1 MINNYFKIAFRNL
14 WKNKGFSAIN
24 IVGLAIGIATCL
36 IIMLFVTNE
45 LGYDRFNKKA
55 DRIARVYFQGQI
67 QGEKLKESSVM
78 APVARAMMREFPEVE
93 DATRLRYAG
102 FPKVLS
108 NNQVFKDDAFGY
120 ADANF
125 FQVFTLPFIKGDMKT
140 ALAEP
145 NTVVVTKDVAKK
157 YFGYADAIGK
167 TISLKD
173 GDNKAPMRVTGVI
186 ENIPQNSH
194 FRFGLLASMAGLEE
208 SKQQNWMSSNFHT
221 YVVLKDRHDF
231 NKLEAK
237 IPTLVDKY
245 IGPQMKDGTGQTLAE
260 FRKSGSNLTFHLQK
274 LTDIHLYSDFQGDTS
289 RPGDVKNIY
298 IFSAIAIFM
307 LLIACIN
314 FMNLSTAGASKRSR
328 EVGIRKVL
336 GSMKWELVRQ
346 FLVES
351 TLIAF
356 IALLLSLLFIKLAL
370 PVFNDLSGQ
379 QLTLGFADHPLMI
392 PALLGVIL
400 FTGLVAGSYPAFY
413 LSSFKPV
420 AVLKG
425 KFISGKGGVSFRSAL
440 VVFQFFI
447 SIILIVST
455 MVVYNQLSFIQ
466 EKEVGYNKDKVLVI
480 SGTWAL
486 GKNMNIFRK
495 QLQEDPAVLSVSA
508 SRYLPAGPSDNNNF
522 FVSSVQEPDKMVKTL
537 RYEVDENYL
546 QTLGIKI
553 KEGRNF
559 SIEFGRDSAAVILN
573 EAAVH
578 ALGWKQDAVGQTISR
593 VSKRGEKEFYNVIGV
608 VKDFHFRSLHER
620 ISPLLMVL
628 APDPGNLVVKVK
640 TANTA
645 ALVEKLQKR
654 FKEYGAEDPMS
665 YSFLDERYNNT
676 YKSEEKVGTIL
687 GIFAGL
693 TIFVA
698 CLGLFGLAKFTAE
711 QRTKEI
717 GIRKVLGASTARLS
731 AMLSKE
737 FVKLVLIAC
746 LIAFPAAWWAMS
758 KWLEDFAYRVNIGW
772 MVFIVAAVVALS
784 IALITVSWQAIKAAL
799 ANPVKSLR
807 TE

>member
-370 PVFNDLSGQ
+370 PVFNDLTGH
-379 QLTLGFADHPLMI
+379 QLTLGFADHP
-392 PALLGVIL
+392 
-400 FTGLVAGSYPAFY
+400 
-413 LSSFKPV
+413 
-420 AVLKG
+420 
-425 KFISGKGGVSFRSAL
+425 
-440 VVFQFFI
+440 
-447 SIILIVST
+447 
-455 MVVYNQLSFIQ
+455 
-466 EKEVGYNKDKVLVI
+466 
-480 SGTWAL
+480 
-486 GKNMNIFRK
+486 
-495 QLQEDPAVLSVSA
+495 
-508 SRYLPAGPSDNNNF
+508 
-522 FVSSVQEPDKMVKTL
+522 
-537 RYEVDENYL
+537 
-546 QTLGIKI
+546 
-553 KEGRNF
+553 
-559 SIEFGRDSAAVILN
+559 
-573 EAAVH
+573 
-578 ALGWKQDAVGQTISR
+578 
-593 VSKRGEKEFYNVIGV
+593 
-608 VKDFHFRSLHER
+608 
-620 ISPLLMVL
+620 
-628 APDPGNLVVKVK
+628 
-640 TANTA
+640 
-645 ALVEKLQKR
+645 
-654 FKEYGAEDPMS
+654 
-665 YSFLDERYNNT
+665 
-676 YKSEEKVGTIL
+676 
-687 GIFAGL
+687 
-693 TIFVA
+693 
-698 CLGLFGLAKFTAE
+698 
-711 QRTKEI
+711 
-717 GIRKVLGASTARLS
+717 
-731 AMLSKE
+731 
-737 FVKLVLIAC
+737 
-746 LIAFPAAWWAMS
+746 
-758 KWLEDFAYRVNIGW
+758 
-772 MVFIVAAVVALS
+772 
-784 IALITVSWQAIKAAL
+784 
-799 ANPVKSLR
+799 
-807 TE
+807 